1 MEFSEENRSLLK
13 EFCKVGLTKNNLVE
27 LWERLCTAID
37 AYHITKKNAWQHTWL
52 FWVMSYENIN
62 NYVRLCAQ

>member
-37 AYHITKKNAWQHTWL
+37 AYHITKKN
-52 FWVMSYENIN
+52 V
-62 NYVRLCAQ
+62 